1 MENVKVTP
9 GKFGLNYGVL
19 LGIIMVLIAVIM
31 YVTGMMLEGKQWPQ
45 FLYYLIFP
53 AVIIIGIKA
62 YKAKNCGFLK
72 LGDALKVGLVIAIIS
87 ALIYVIYGII
97 FNYVLEPGYID
108 KLMSVARDKMLENPN
123 ATEEQIEMSIN
134 IMEKMSDPII
144 GSSAWVG
151 LSLFFGLIYSLVGG
165 LVMKKDN
172 PYEDA

>member
-1 MENVKVTP
+1 
-9 GKFGLNYGVL
+9 
-19 LGIIMVLIAVIM
+19 
-31 YVTGMMLEGKQWPQ
+31 
-45 FLYYLIFP
+45 
-53 AVIIIGIKA
+53 
-62 YKAKNCGFLK
+62 
-72 LGDALKVGLVIAIIS
+72 
-87 ALIYVIYGII
+87 
-97 FNYVLEPGYID
+97 
-108 KLMSVARDKMLENPN
+108 MSVARDKMLENPN